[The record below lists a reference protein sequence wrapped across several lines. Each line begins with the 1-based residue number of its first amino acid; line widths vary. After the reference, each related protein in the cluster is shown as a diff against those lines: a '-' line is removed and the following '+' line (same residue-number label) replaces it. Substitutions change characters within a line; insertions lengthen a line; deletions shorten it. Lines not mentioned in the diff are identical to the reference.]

1 MKIVKG
7 SGKYIDS
14 CSSIANK
21 LTQHFSEKAVSN
33 ISRDLRKHIIYIAI
47 EMEEVLGFASIVR
60 LNENV
65 AEISWIAVKKERQNQ
80 GVGSSLINYISDDLK
95 AEGVTLLKVKTLS
108 ENVDNKPYE
117 STRKFYEKMGFVHL
131 ETIDP
136 YPGWEP
142 GNPCAIYV
150 KIL

>member
-1 MKIVKG
+1 MEIVKG
-7 SGKYIDS
+7 NANHHES
-14 CSSIANK
+14 CLSIAK
-21 LTQHFSEKAVSN
+21 ELTQYFYEKAVSDMN
-33 ISRDLRKHIIYIAI
+33 RDFRNHDLYVAI
-47 EMEEVLGFASIVR
+47 EKEEILGFVTIHR

-65 AEISWIAVKKERQNQ
+65 IEMSWIAVRKDRQ
-80 GVGSSLINYISDDLK
+80 GRGIGTDLIKYISDDLK
-95 AEGVTLLKVKTLS
+95 AKGASLLKVKTLS
-108 ENVDNKPYE
+108 EDVDNKPYE
-117 STRKFYEKMGFVHL
+117 LTRKFYEKMGFVHM